1 MIMSSEQGQTSEL
14 VETGSMATAISS
26 VTEIVEELRQGRM
39 VILVDEEDRENE
51 GDLLMAADFVTPE
64 AINFMV
70 THARGLVCL
79 TITGDRAEQL
89 GLDLMTSNNQSGF
102 ETNFTI
108 SIEAAEGVTTGI
120 SAADRAT
127 TIKAAVA
134 ADANPEDIVSPGH
147 IFQVRAVSGGVL
159 IRAGHTEAGC
169 DLTAMA
175 GLTPAAVI
183 CEILKPDGEMARL
196 PDLIEFS
203 KQFGIKIGTITD
215 LIQYRSEHESMI
227 TRLGSKQML
236 TPWGTFDAVSYQD
249 KTSNATHMALVYGEM
264 SPGREALVRVHEP
277 VTMLDILDCEDK
289 SHSWGV
295 SVALEAIR
303 DSGCG
308 VMVMLNCDVEY
319 SKAEVAKQMASWG
332 VESKV
337 DAPKGRKHD
346 GYNLR
351 TYGVGAQILKDLNV
365 SQMRLMATP
374 VKIPSM
380 AGYGLTVTGFYQDQ
394 SDSHDAK

>member
-1 MIMSSEQGQTSEL
+1 MSSEQPRTMDL
-14 VETGSMATAISS
+14 VESSDSSSVISS

-79 TITGDRAEQL
+79 TLTGERSEQL
-89 GLDLMTSNNQSGF
+89 GLGLMTNNNQSGF
-102 ETNFTI
+102 ETNFTT

-134 ADANPEDIVSPGH
+134 ADAGPEDIVSPGH
-147 IFQVRAVSGGVL
+147 IFPVRAVPGGVL

-169 DLTAMA
+169 DLTEMA

-203 KQFGIKIGTITD
+203 KQFGIKIGTIED

-227 TRLGSKQML
+227 KRLGTKQMQ
-236 TPWGTFDAVSYQD
+236 TPWGSFQAISYQD
-249 KTSNATHMALVYGEM
+249 KTSDATHIALVHGEIQAD
-264 SPGREALVRVHEP
+264 REVLVRVHEP
-277 VTMLDILDCEDK
+277 VTMLDVLDCDDT

-295 SVALEAIR
+295 AAALEAISKS
-303 DSGCG
+303 DCG
-308 VMVMLNCDVEY
+308 VMVMLNCDQAH
-319 SKAEVAKQMASWG
+319 SSAEVANQVAAWG
-332 VESKV
+332 VETKTE
-337 DAPKGRKHD
+337 APKVRKHD
-346 GYNLR
+346 RYNLR

-374 VKIPSM
+374 VKMPSM
-380 AGYGLTVTGFYQDQ
+380 AGFGLTVTGFYRDQ
-394 SDSHDAK
+394 SESHDA

>member
-1 MIMSSEQGQTSEL
+1 MSSEQNLSKDL
-14 VETGSMATAISS
+14 VETGEASTVISS
-26 VTEIVEELRQGRM
+26 VSEIIEELRQGRM

-51 GDLLMAADFVTPE
+51 GDLLMAADFVTPD

-79 TITGDRAEQL
+79 TITGERSEQL
-89 GLDLMTSNNQSGF
+89 GLGLMTSNNQSGF
-102 ETNFTI
+102 ETNFTT

-134 ADANPEDIVSPGH
+134 PGAGPDDVVSPGH
-147 IFQVRAVSGGVL
+147 IFPVRAVPGGVL

-183 CEILKPDGEMARL
+183 CEILKPDGEMARM

-203 KQFGIKIGTITD
+203 QQFGIKIGTIAD

-236 TPWGTFDAVSYQD
+236 TPWGSFEAISYQD
-249 KTSNATHMALVYGEM
+249 KTSSATHIALVHGEIKPE
-264 SPGREALVRVHEP
+264 SEVLVRVHEP
-277 VTMLDILDCEDK
+277 VTMLDVLDCEDT

-295 SVALEAIR
+295 AAALEAI
-303 DSGCG
+303 SQSSSG
-308 VMVMLNCDVEY
+308 VMVMLNCDQAH
-319 SKAEVAKQMASWG
+319 SCAEVAHQVASW
-332 VESKV
+332 SV
-337 DAPKGRKHD
+337 DPKAEAPKVRKHD

-351 TYGVGAQILKDLNV
+351 TYGVGAQILKDLHV
-365 SQMRLMATP
+365 SKMRLMATP

-394 SDSHDAK
+394 SDSHDA

>member
-1 MIMSSEQGQTSEL
+1 MSSEQGQTSEL

-147 IFQVRAVSGGVL
+147 IFPVRAVSGGVL

-249 KTSNATHMALVYGEM
+249 KTSNAT
-264 SPGREALVRVHEP
+264 
-277 VTMLDILDCEDK
+277 D
-289 SHSWGV
+289 
-295 SVALEAIR
+295 
-303 DSGCG
+303 
-308 VMVMLNCDVEY
+308 
-319 SKAEVAKQMASWG
+319 
-332 VESKV
+332 
-337 DAPKGRKHD
+337 
-346 GYNLR
+346 
-351 TYGVGAQILKDLNV
+351 
-365 SQMRLMATP
+365 TP
-374 VKIPSM
+374 Q
-380 AGYGLTVTGFYQDQ
+380 L
-394 SDSHDAK
+394 

>member
-1 MIMSSEQGQTSEL
+1 MDKWLIMSSEQNQTNDL
-14 VETGSMATAISS
+14 VETSEVATAISS
-26 VTEIVEELRQGRM
+26 VTEIVDELRQGRM

-79 TITGDRAEQL
+79 TITEDRAEQL

-147 IFQVRAVSGGVL
+147 IFPVRAVPGGVL

-203 KQFGIKIGTITD
+203 
-215 LIQYRSEHESMI
+215 
-227 TRLGSKQML
+227 
-236 TPWGTFDAVSYQD
+236 
-249 KTSNATHMALVYGEM
+249 
-264 SPGREALVRVHEP
+264 
-277 VTMLDILDCEDK
+277 
-289 SHSWGV
+289 
-295 SVALEAIR
+295 
-303 DSGCG
+303 
-308 VMVMLNCDVEY
+308 
-319 SKAEVAKQMASWG
+319 
-332 VESKV
+332 
-337 DAPKGRKHD
+337 
-346 GYNLR
+346 
-351 TYGVGAQILKDLNV
+351 
-365 SQMRLMATP
+365 
-374 VKIPSM
+374 
-380 AGYGLTVTGFYQDQ
+380 
-394 SDSHDAK
+394 

>member
-39 VILVDEEDRENE
+39 VILVDEEDRGNE

-134 ADANPEDIVSPGH
+134 ADANPEDIVSPGL
-147 IFQVRAVSGGVL
+147 IFL
-159 IRAGHTEAGC
+159 
-169 DLTAMA
+169 
-175 GLTPAAVI
+175 
-183 CEILKPDGEMARL
+183 
-196 PDLIEFS
+196 F
-203 KQFGIKIGTITD
+203 
-215 LIQYRSEHESMI
+215 
-227 TRLGSKQML
+227 
-236 TPWGTFDAVSYQD
+236 
-249 KTSNATHMALVYGEM
+249 
-264 SPGREALVRVHEP
+264 RV
-277 VTMLDILDCEDK
+277 
-289 SHSWGV
+289 
-295 SVALEAIR
+295 
-303 DSGCG
+303 
-308 VMVMLNCDVEY
+308 
-319 SKAEVAKQMASWG
+319 
-332 VESKV
+332 
-337 DAPKGRKHD
+337 
-346 GYNLR
+346 GY
-351 TYGVGAQILKDLNV
+351 
-365 SQMRLMATP
+365 
-374 VKIPSM
+374 
-380 AGYGLTVTGFYQDQ
+380 
-394 SDSHDAK
+394 

>member
-1 MIMSSEQGQTSEL
+1 MSSKQSQNKGL
-14 VETGSMATAISS
+14 VEANDSSSVISS

-79 TITGDRAEQL
+79 TLTGERSEQL
-89 GLDLMTSNNQSGF
+89 GLGLMTSNNQSGF

-134 ADANPEDIVSPGH
+134 PGAGPADLVSPGH
-147 IFQVRAVSGGVL
+147 IFPVQAVPGGVL

-203 KQFGIKIGTITD
+203 KEFGIKIGTIAD

-227 TRLGSKQML
+227 KRLGSKQMK
-236 TPWGTFDAVSYQD
+236 TPWGTFEAVSYQD
-249 KTSNATHMALVYGEM
+249 KTSDATHIALVHGDIK
-264 SPGREALVRVHEP
+264 PGNEVLVRVHEP
-277 VTMLDILDCEDK
+277 VTMLDVLDTEDT

-295 SVALEAIR
+295 ASALEAIKKA
-303 DSGCG
+303 DSG
-308 VMVMLNCDVEY
+308 VMVMLNCDQAH
-319 SKAEVAKQMASWG
+319 SSAEVANQVASWG
-332 VESKV
+332 VAEKPET
-337 DAPKGRKHD
+337 AKARRHD
-346 GYNLR
+346 RYNLR
-351 TYGVGAQILKDLNV
+351 TYGVGAQILRDLNV
-365 SQMRLMATP
+365 SHMRLMATP
-374 VKIPSM
+374 VKMPSM
-380 AGYGLTVTGFYQDQ
+380 AGFSLTVTGFYQDQ
-394 SDSHDAK
+394 NVPHDA